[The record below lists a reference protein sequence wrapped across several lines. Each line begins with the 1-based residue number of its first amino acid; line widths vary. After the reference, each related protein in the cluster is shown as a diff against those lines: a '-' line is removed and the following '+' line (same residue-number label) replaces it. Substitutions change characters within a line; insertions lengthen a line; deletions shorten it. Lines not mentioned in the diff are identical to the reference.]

1 MYHRFQKIIPRRE
14 TNGAFGFYERNH
26 RFNIRIEI
34 FQQITRDDGRAALNP
49 HRTMD
54 DNWLFV
60 FYKKVYFFQY
70 LGGFQ
75 NLDEFWVVV
84 FVVVKLEAN
93 HVGLFCARVLTV
105 DFGATI
111 DNQFEKIGPFIARP
125 GVAQE

>member
-14 TNGAFGFYERNH
+14 TNGAPGFYERNH
-26 RFNIRIEI
+26 RFDIPVEI
-34 FQQITRDDGRAALNP
+34 FQQITRDDGCAALNP
-49 HRTMD
+49 HRTVN

-75 NLDEFWVVV
+75 NLDEFCVVFLVVV
-84 FVVVKLEAN
+84 ELEAN
-93 HVGLFCARVLTV
+93 HVGFFGAGVLAV

-111 DNQFEKIGPFIARP
+111 DNQFEKIGPFVARP

>member
-1 MYHRFQKIIPRRE
+1 MYHRFQKIIPSSE
-14 TNGAFGFYERNH
+14 TNGTSGFYERNH

-34 FQQITRDDGRAALNP
+34 FQQITRHNGRAALNP
-49 HRTMD
+49 HRTVNND
-54 DNWLFV
+54 RLFV

-70 LGGFQ
+70 LGDFQ
-75 NLDEFWVVV
+75 NLDEFLVVV
-84 FVVVKLEAN
+84 FVVVELETN
-93 HVGLFCARVLTV
+93 HVGLFGARVLAV

>member
-1 MYHRFQKIIPRRE
+1 M
-14 TNGAFGFYERNH
+14 N
-26 RFNIRIEI
+26 
-34 FQQITRDDGRAALNP
+34 
-49 HRTMD
+49 
-54 DNWLFV
+54 DNRLFV
-60 FYKKVYFFQY
+60 FYKMVYFFQY

-93 HVGLFCARVLTV
+93 HVGLFASRVLVV